1 MEKRMMKTHILAAV
15 AVLALLGG
23 GFVAAS
29 PVAYAAAAQEGIA
42 AVVNQGVITHS
53 DVNERMRL
61 VMASSGLP
69 NNDDVRTKI
78 RPQILNMLIDE
89 ALQLQEAQRLD
100 IEVTPEE
107 VESGIDMV
115 AQNNKIDP
123 ATFRKMLAGSGIKM
137 STMADQVRS
146 QMAWGKVI
154 QKKLRPKVNVSET
167 DIDARLDFIKSSAGK
182 MQYLVGEIFL
192 PVDNP
197 AEDGSVR
204 QLAQKLTAEI
214 ASGKAPFPQVAAQ
227 FSQGPSAARGGD
239 IGWVQEGQLPEAL
252 DQALATMKDGDMSQP
267 LRSLTGYH
275 ILLVRSKRTLAADN
289 LPSRDDIAQKIG
301 NETLDRLQRRYLLD
315 LKSEAFIER
324 RV

>member
-1 MEKRMMKTHILAAV
+1 MMKTRILAAV
-15 AVLALLGG
+15 AVLAVLGG
-23 GFVAAS
+23 GLMSATA
-29 PVAYAAAAQEGIA
+29 PVAYAASAQEGIA

-89 ALQLQEAQRLD
+89 ALQLQEAKRLD

-167 DIDARLDFIKSSAGK
+167 DIDARLNFIQSSAGK

-214 ASGKAPFPQVAAQ
+214 AAGKAPFPQVAAQ

-252 DQALATMKDGDMSQP
+252 DQALATMKEGDMSQP

-275 ILLVRSKRTLAADN
+275 ILLVRSKRTLSADD

-301 NETLDRLQRRYLLD
+301 TETLDRLQRRYLLD